1 MSFSDRAIVW
11 LHIVAAVFAI
21 GPGTAAIMSTPRYI
35 RKRDMIVLR
44 YLCRATEM
52 YAVGSLLVLVFGL
65 IAAQLLHVFSKPW
78 ISASITLYVV
88 AAVLLVLI
96 MRDQRKAM
104 TALAAA
110 GAQADTMGRSEIQE
124 QKEADPEAAGGG
136 QPVAV
141 DVRAG
146 LKIAA
151 VERGRIAS
159 MSGIVALIWLAIL
172 VLMVWRP

>member
-1 MSFSDRAIVW
+1 M
-11 LHIVAAVFAI
+11 
-21 GPGTAAIMSTPRYI
+21 
-35 RKRDMIVLR
+35 
-44 YLCRATEM
+44 
-52 YAVGSLLVLVFGL
+52 
-65 IAAQLLHVFSKPW
+65 FSKPW

-110 GAQADTMGRSEIQE
+110 GAQADAMGRSEDPDH
-124 QKEADPEAAGGG
+124 KDANPEAAGGG
-136 QPVAV
+136 QPGAV
-141 DVRAG
+141 DVKAE
-146 LKIAA
+146 LKVAA